1 MHMRAIYSLTLAVM
15 IPAIT
20 WSQVNM
26 RRANKEFE
34 SFDYPQVVER
44 LADKKLETTVM
55 KRKLAESYR
64 RTCKYEKAEKA
75 YSEIVLAEDKIAADV
90 LAYAQ
95 ILKIQGKYDEAMA
108 QMEVYNAMT
117 GNSDRRSKLHL
128 KDKTY
133 FKTLLEDKGQFH
145 VKHLAMNTDQQDF
158 GAIYYQGKII
168 FASTNSQTGPAMRT
182 WNGNHLPF
190 LDLYQATTDSTLELS
205 SVKSFG
211 VVNKKFHEGPVS
223 FSNDGTKMMLTR
235 VNYEGTD
242 TNGVRNLQLFESTF
256 KNGKW
261 SPLVAFPYNSNQY
274 STGHAALTNDGK
286 TVYFASDRPGGFGGV
301 DIYRSN
307 LDTTGKWSEPEN
319 LGETINTEGNEMFP
333 FWHKDHLLFFASDGL
348 AGLGGLDV
356 FLADMKK
363 NTPGKVVNLGTPVN
377 STYDDFSM
385 VMNDAGKSGYF
396 ASNRPGGKGDDDIY
410 AYNVLKPFNFGHYLK
425 GKVLDEQGHPI
436 AGAPVGFNG
445 LTNEQV
451 NSGEQG
457 EFEFYSDEPVE
468 FKLATEKEK
477 YLPAKLQGQMNKEA
491 NETYV
496 ELILKKQPD
505 ISLFALVTDAKS
517 GEALKDVKVVFV
529 NKDGSTFA
537 DYTTDSTGSYRKMLN
552 ESKVG
557 DSLVYYIKLQ
567 KEGYL
572 AKEVAF
578 RYFINE
584 AKEIKVNE
592 MLNISLGKIEVGTD
606 IATLIDIKPIYFD
619 LAKYAIRPDA
629 AIELDK
635 IVKVMNE
642 HPEMVV
648 ELGSHTDCRATYK
661 YNMTLSDNRA
671 KASAAY
677 IKARITKPERIYG
690 KGYGESRLKNNCGCE
705 GAVKS
710 TCSED
715 EHQLNRRTEFII
727 IKIN

>member
-1 MHMRAIYSLTLAVM
+1 MHMRTKLTITLAAF
-15 IPAIT
+15 IPMLVF
-20 WSQVNM
+20 SQVNM
-26 RRANKEFE
+26 RKANKEFD

-44 LADKKLETTVM
+44 LGDKKLETTAI

-75 YSEIVLAEDKIAADV
+75 YAEIVTAEDKIPADV

-95 ILKIQGKYDEAMA
+95 ILKIQGKYDEAMN
-108 QMEVYNAMT
+108 QMEVYNQLT
-117 GNSDRRSKLHL
+117 GNNDRRSKMHL

-133 FKTLLEDKGQFH
+133 FKDLLADKGQFH

-158 GAIYYQGKII
+158 GAVYYQGKIV
-168 FASTNSQTGPAMRT
+168 FASTMSQTGPALRT
-182 WNGNHLPF
+182 WNGNHLPY
-190 LDLYQATTDSTLELS
+190 LDLYQASTDSTLELS

-211 VVNKKFHEGPVS
+211 TVNKKYHEGPVS
-223 FSNDGTKMMLTR
+223 FSSDGTRMMLTR

-242 TNGVRNLQLFESTF
+242 TNGVRNLELFESTML
-256 KNGKW
+256 NGKW
-261 SPLVAFPYNSNQY
+261 SPLKPFPYNSNQF
-274 STGHAALTNDGK
+274 STGHAALSQDGK

-301 DIYRSN
+301 DIYRSH
-307 LDTTGKWSEPEN
+307 LDTTGKWSVPEN
-319 LGETINTEGNEMFP
+319 LGEAINTEGNEMFP
-333 FWHKDHLLFFASDGL
+333 FWHKDNILFFSSDGL

-356 FLADMKK
+356 FIVDMKK
-363 NTPGKVVNLGTPVN
+363 QTPGKVVNLGTPIN

-385 VMNDAGKSGYF
+385 VMNEAGKSGYF

-410 AYNVLKPFNFGHYLK
+410 AYDVMKPFNFGHYLK
-425 GKVLDEQGHPI
+425 GKVVDEQGHPI

-451 NSGEQG
+451 NSGEHG
-457 EFEFYSDEPVE
+457 EFEFYSDEPVA

-477 YLPAKLQGQMNKEA
+477 YLPAKLNGEMNKEA

-496 ELILKKQPD
+496 ELVLKKQPD

-517 GEALKDVKVVFV
+517 GESLKDVKVVFL

-537 DYTTDSTGSYRKMLN
+537 DYTTDSTGAYRRMLN
-552 ESKVG
+552 ESRVG
-557 DSLVYYIKLQ
+557 DSLVYHIKLQ

-572 AKEVAF
+572 AKEVTF
-578 RYFINE
+578 RYLINE

-592 MLNISLGKIEVGTD
+592 MLNITLGKIEVGTD

-619 LAKYAIRPDA
+619 LAKYNIRPDA
-629 AIELDK
+629 ALELDK

-642 HPEMVV
+642 HPNMVV
-648 ELGSHTDCRATYK
+648 ELGSHTDCRATKK

-671 KASAAY
+671 KASAEY
-677 IKARITKPERIYG
+677 IKKRITNPERIYG

-705 GAVKS
+705 GPVKS
-710 TCSED
+710 TCSEE

-727 IKIN
+727 IKLN